1 VTDPDALAVTI
12 TVGQLREL
20 VRDAVREELAERA
33 ALATE
38 APPLIT
44 TAEAAKLLRMPVR
57 TVSNLCKEGKLP
69 AEMVGGQWR
78 IRRDLL
84 LRGLRGSD
92 AA

>member
-1 VTDPDALAVTI
+1 MTEPTQMIVTLT
-12 TVGQLREL
+12 TEQLREL
-20 VRDAVREELAERA
+20 IREAVREELAERA
-33 ALATE
+33 ALAAE

-44 TAEAAKLLRMPVR
+44 TSEAAKLLRMPVR
-57 TVSNLCKEGKLP
+57 TVAHLCKKGELP

-84 LRGLRGSD
+84 PLVKASD